1 MKLDFKKYRIESG
14 CVEQKTELDK
24 YLSEDL
30 DDDDDDFNILDWWK
44 LNSHRFLILSQL
56 AHDVLTMPISTVV
69 SESTFN
75 IGGRVLDAYRS
86 SLTPKVVQAL
96 ICTQNWLREQSNL
109 DPDDMKEEMEEMD
122 KIDLGNILNISYYLS

>member
-1 MKLDFKKYRIESG
+1 MKSNFKKYRIESG

-30 DDDDDDFNILDWWK
+30 DDDDDFNILDWWK

-56 AHDVLTMPISTVV
+56 AHDVLAMSISIVAF
-69 SESTFN
+69 ESTFST
-75 IGGRVLDAYRS
+75 GGCVLDAYRS
-86 SLTPKVVQAL
+86 SLTSKVVQAL